1 MPGRLRAVVC
11 AGMEQVQAVLV
22 EAKRAE
28 AVVPNHR
35 FNTLGACGVPT
46 PCPIDVE
53 GICSF
58 LPLRDVGTFPC
69 SLALSLCS
77 SNNDM
82 KFPTNLGTIIS

>member
-1 MPGRLRAVVC
+1 MPARLRAVVC

-46 PCPIDVE
+46 PCPIDVK
-53 GICSF
+53 GICRFYS
-58 LPLRDVGTFPC
+58 PEGVGALLC
-69 SLALSLCS
+69 SLALSLSLCARATRIRS
-77 SNNDM
+77 
-82 KFPTNLGTIIS
+82 FLLTLAL